1 MKDLIIGI
9 VATLWGTAV
18 VVRVSMK
25 ILEANSVN
33 AYQVGSLIGGLM
45 GFALAVWGIVK
56 IIKWRKNR

>member
-25 ILEANSVN
+25 ILEENSVN

-45 GFALAVWGIVK
+45 GFLLAIWGIVK